1 MEFTG
6 ERVVPDKVEPDLF
19 NEHLSRYF
27 FARGFATSRRVLD
40 LGCGTGYG
48 SAILA
53 EAAKSVVAIDISREA
68 IAYAREKYSQPGI
81 HYLVANCNQLPVGS
95 GSQDLVVCFEVVEH
109 LSEQERLLDEISRVL
124 NRDGL
129 LVISTPNRL
138 YYTEERQEINPYHTH
153 EFDHEEFLSYL
164 RRCFEEVE
172 ICFQNHVSSIFLGNP
187 EVYNEL
193 DAHVQSR
200 DPNLKTVSNF
210 FIAVCAKTAGH
221 VPKYQ
226 NLLFVPS
233 TANLLREKEQRIDEL
248 ESRIHGLDE
257 NILRLQKEYDQQVEE
272 STAWARKLEA
282 ELLEFQH
289 RAASLEQ
296 ELLERTAWA
305 YRLNEQIAQLQKEFD
320 ERTEWALRLNSEL
333 ALCQAKL
340 ERLKQSKLFRFSKV
354 LGLVPK
360 I

>member
-27 FARGFATSRRVLD
+27 FARDFATSRRVLD

-48 SAILA
+48 SAI
-53 EAAKSVVAIDISREA
+53 
-68 IAYAREKYSQPGI
+68 AYAREKYSRPGI

-124 NRDGL
+124 NPDGI

-138 YYTEERQEINPYHTH
+138 FYTEERQEINPYHTH
-153 EFDHEEFLSYL
+153 EFDYQEFLSYL

-187 EVYNEL
+187 EVHNEL
-193 DAHVQSR
+193 DAHVQGL

-210 FIAVCAKTAGH
+210 FLAVCAKTTGH
-221 VPKYQ
+221 LPKYH

-233 TANLLREKEQRIDEL
+233 TANLLREKELWIGQL
-248 ESRIHGLDE
+248 ESRIHGLDK

-272 STAWARKLEA
+272 SAAWALKLET
-282 ELLEFQH
+282 ELHEFQD
-289 RAASLEQ
+289 RTAFLEQ
-296 ELLERTAWA
+296 ELLEK
-305 YRLNEQIAQLQKEFD
+305 NEHIVKLQKEFD
-320 ERTEWALRLNSEL
+320 ERTEWALRLDKEL
-333 ALCQAKL
+333 GSCQAKL

>member
-6 ERVVPDKVEPDLF
+6 ERVVPGKVEPDLF

-27 FARGFATSRRVLD
+27 FARGFASSRRVLD

-48 SAILA
+48 TAILA
-53 EAAKSVVAIDISREA
+53 EAAKNVIAVDISREA
-68 IAYAREKYSQPGI
+68 ITYAMENYRRQGLDF
-81 HYLVANCNQLPVGS
+81 LVADCIQLPIRS
-95 GSQDLVVCFEVVEH
+95 ATQDLVVCFEVVEH
-109 LSEQERLLDEISRVL
+109 LSEQHRLLDEISRVL
-124 NRDGL
+124 KPDGL
-129 LVISTPNRL
+129 LLMSTPNRR

-153 EFDHEEFLSYL
+153 EFDHQEFSSYL
-164 RRCFEEVE
+164 RRCFEGVE

-187 EVYNEL
+187 EVHKGLNT
-193 DAHVQSR
+193 HVEGR
-200 DPNLKTVSNF
+200 DPNSKTASNF
-210 FIAVCAKTAGH
+210 FLAVCAKAAGL
-221 VPKYQ
+221 VPKFQ
-226 NLLFVPS
+226 NVLFVPS
-233 TANLLREKEQRIDEL
+233 TANLLREKEVRIGEL
-248 ESRIHGLDE
+248 ESHIHEL
-257 NILRLQKEYDQQVEE
+257 NKKIIRLQEEYDQQVEG

-305 YRLNEQIAQLQKEFD
+305 HRLNERIAQLQKEFD
-320 ERTEWALRLNSEL
+320 ERTEWALRINQEL
-333 ALCQAKL
+333 TLCQAKL
-340 ERLKQSKLFRFSKV
+340 ERLKQSKLFRFSKF